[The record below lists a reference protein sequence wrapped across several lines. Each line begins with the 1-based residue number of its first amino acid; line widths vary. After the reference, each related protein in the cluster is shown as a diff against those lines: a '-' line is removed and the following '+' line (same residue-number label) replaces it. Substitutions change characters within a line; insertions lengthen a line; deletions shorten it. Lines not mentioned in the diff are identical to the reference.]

1 MNILFCILEL
11 AEYPSWK
18 NAIAIEG
25 SSIFVAH
32 LPSTLVTTR
41 RRELMRRVNT
51 RIEESLFTGIEHNQP
66 CTDEAR
72 LQEQGMSLKACIISN

>member
-41 RRELMRRVNT
+41 RELMRRVNT
-51 RIEESLFTGIEHNQP
+51 RIEESLFTCIEYNQP

-72 LQEQGMSLKACIISN
+72 LQEHGMSLKSLHNL